1 MKKKHLILLLLV
13 LAASLTLSAC
23 TGSRFQTT
31 SWPGIT
37 IFEDDLFV
45 AQGQRIYQ
53 IDPTNGAELTRI
65 PRETDAKSPTYFAPP
80 VITEDGQLFI
90 GSYNNNLYTYNINNG
105 TENWMFANDNRFIA
119 SVLLVDEMIY
129 APNAD
134 HTLHALNMSGTEQ
147 WSFET
152 EGPLW
157 AKPVYDGEK
166 LYLASMDHHLYALN
180 HKTGNEIWSID
191 LGGTTVTS
199 PEISEDGVLYLGTFE
214 SEVLAIRSSNGVEV
228 WSFQANDWIWAPP
241 ALVDDII
248 YATDISGWLYALEAD
263 TGKLLWNFKG
273 EGQVSGTPL
282 VTEDGVYIG
291 TGDGNF
297 YALDLE
303 GKLRWNRFYKEDS
316 LLLGDPVLAGEFVIV
331 PVSGVEAILVA
342 YDANGTIQWEFVP
355 GN

>member
-1 MKKKHLILLLLV
+1 MKKKQLLLLLLV
-13 LAASLTLSAC
+13 LVVGLTLSAC

-45 AQGQRIYQ
+45 TQNQQIYQ
-53 IDPTNGAELTRI
+53 IDPTNGALISRI
-65 PRETDAKSPTYFAPP
+65 PQEIDAKSPIYFAPP
-80 VITEDGQLFI
+80 EITEDGQLLI
-90 GSYNNNLYTYNINNG
+90 GSYNNNLHNYNIETG
-105 TENWMFANDNRFIA
+105 RETWVFENDNRFIA
-119 SVLLVDEMIY
+119 SVLILDDIIY

-134 HTLHALNMSGTEQ
+134 HTLHALDMNGTEQ

-180 HKTGNEIWSID
+180 PRTGNEIWSVD

-199 PEISEDGVLYLGTFE
+199 PEISEDGLLYLGTFE
-214 SEVLAIRSSNGVEV
+214 SEVLAIRSSNGVKV
-228 WSFQANDWIWAPP
+228 WTFQANDWVWGAP
-241 ALVDDII
+241 ALVDDVI
-248 YATDISGWLYALEAD
+248 YATDISGWIYALEAD
-263 TGKLLWNFKG
+263 SGRLIWNFKG

-282 VTEDGVYIG
+282 VTEDGVYFG
-291 TGDGNF
+291 TADGNF
-297 YALDLE
+297 YGLDLE

-316 LLLGDPVLAGEFVIV
+316 LLLGDPVFAGELIIV
-331 PVSGVEAILVA
+331 PVSGIDTILVA
-342 YDANGTIQWEFVP
+342 FDANGTIQWEFVP
-355 GN
+355 AN